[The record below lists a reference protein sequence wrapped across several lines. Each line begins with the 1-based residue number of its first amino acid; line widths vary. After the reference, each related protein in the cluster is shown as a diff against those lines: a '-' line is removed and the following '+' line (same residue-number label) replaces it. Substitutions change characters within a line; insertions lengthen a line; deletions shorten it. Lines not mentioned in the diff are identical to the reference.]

1 MTPHNTLH
9 TNMSLIGYIH
19 NWVYV
24 FFKKKIGKVLPNFDL
39 YKGFFLEKMTQIH
52 LVLKKE
58 KSDLPDFYDK
68 FH

>member
-24 FFKKKIGKVLPNFDL
+24 FFKKKIGKVLPKFDL
-39 YKGFFLEKMTQIH
+39 YKGFFLEKNDPNSPSFEERKIRF
-52 LVLKKE
+52 L
-58 KSDLPDFYDK
+58 
-68 FH
+68 